1 MMTETHFKWIG
12 SWMIQRVLTLSLIA
26 LVTLGPLN
34 ADAVDFESEIR
45 PLLKKHCVHC
55 HGPKKQANGFRLD
68 SKSYAFRGGDSGAAI
83 MRSSSGTSG
92 LMLRIASNDAEERM
106 PPEGP
111 ALQSFEQEL
120 IRKWIDE
127 GAQWAETDEDRAAL
141 HDPRRDHW
149 AWQPIRKTIP
159 PEPTKPASID
169 EALFHLELRN
179 EIDLFLHV
187 KRVELGLKP
196 SPEADRKT
204 LIRRLSY
211 DLLGLPPTPDQILAF
226 ESDKDGRA
234 YENLVDRMLDSPHYG
249 ERSAQHWLDIAHYAD
264 THGFERDQI
273 REHAWRYRDWVIQ
286 AYNADMPFDEFI
298 RKQIAGDALAPDDP
312 ASIIAT
318 GFLAAG
324 PWDFVGQAETPSP
337 VLRRLA
343 RADDLDDMMTQVMAA
358 TTAVTINCARC
369 HDHKLDPIAQREYYS
384 ISSVFAGTKRGNR
397 ATNALLE
404 KKINDEKAALTN
416 EILELKK
423 QIQSLT
429 AKGWDLADVVGGGN
443 GLGTGQAGAGIDPSS
458 GASIKDTRGFL
469 EEAVPNKYLE
479 SPLPI
484 VDGVSIPDGNDLG
497 SVVISSTGLQ
507 ASNIPATSGKAWDA
521 IRNGPVHS
529 QFSAKLRDVEYN
541 DGLHKLLSL
550 HANALITFDL
560 TELPPITT
568 GAVVRNRGNTLRGEI
583 GYFGQTPKEGAS
595 AYVVIDGKTVFKREQ
610 FGRNDGM
617 AKIDVT
623 IPEGG
628 RFLTLIATDNGNGI
642 GHDQICFADLRI
654 EPVGD
659 TATVN
664 KSESEPKPET
674 QLAILKQELDS
685 LSKRMA
691 SIGEGEKVYGILS
704 EAPPKVTVLARGDTE
719 QPREEVQPGAI
730 DCVLGLPNFSLPA
743 SATDLDRRLEL
754 AKWVTD
760 SENPLTDRVVVNRI
774 WQQHFGVGIVSTP
787 SDFGLGG
794 SLPSHPELLDWLA
807 TELKNRKQSLKA
819 IHRLICCSA
828 AYRQQSQVQSNSE
841 SHAKGAAVDSSNRFL
856 WRQNSRK
863 LDAESLRDALL
874 SVSGQ
879 LEKQM
884 FGPGF
889 REFDYKEEYA
899 PVYSYVT
906 KNDRDFF
913 RRSIYRFRVRTTPNP
928 LLTTLDCPNSANLT
942 PTRNTTTTA
951 LQSLAMLNHDF
962 LLQQSE
968 YFAKRLERADS
979 RLANQVL
986 LAWTLVFGR
995 APLDSEEAAANE
1007 IIRKHGLATFCRYLL
1022 NANEFVSID

>member
-1 MMTETHFKWIG
+1 
-12 SWMIQRVLTLSLIA
+12 MIQRLLPLSLIS
-26 LVTLGPLN
+26 LVTLGALQ
-34 ADAVDFESEIR
+34 ADAIDFESEIR
-45 PLLKKHCVHC
+45 PLLKKHCIQC
-55 HGPKKQANGFRLD
+55 HGPKKQANGLRLD
-68 SKSYAFRGGDSGAAI
+68 SKSYAFRGGDGGPAI
-83 MRSSSGTSG
+83 MSSSSQTSS
-92 LMLRIASNDAEERM
+92 LMLRIESSDAEERM

-111 ALQSFEQEL
+111 ALQPPEQEL

-127 GAQWAETDEDRAAL
+127 GASWIETDEDRTAL

-159 PEPTKPASID
+159 PEPIKPASVD
-169 EALFHLELRN
+169 EALSHLELRT
-179 EIDLFLHV
+179 EIDLFLHA
-187 KRVELGLKP
+187 KRDELGLKQ
-196 SPEADRKT
+196 SPEADRRT

-211 DLLGLPPTPDQILAF
+211 DLLGLPPTPEQVQAF
-226 ESDKDGRA
+226 ESDKAPLA
-234 YENLVDRMLDSPHYG
+234 YENLIDRMLDSPYYG

-286 AYNADMPFDEFI
+286 AYNSDMPFDEFL

-312 ASIIAT
+312 SSVIAT

-369 HDHKLDPIAQREYYS
+369 HDHKLDPISQREYYT

-397 ATNALLE
+397 STSAPSE
-404 KKINDEKAALTN
+404 KKKDDEKVALTK
-416 EILELKK
+416 EIHELKK

-443 GLGTGQAGAGIDPSS
+443 GLGTGLIGAGIDPTS
-458 GASIKDTRGFL
+458 GVTIKDTRGFL
-469 EEAVPNKYLE
+469 DVAVPNSFIE

-484 VDGVSIPDGNDLG
+484 VDGVAIPDGKDLG
-497 SVVISSTGLQ
+497 TVIISSTGLH

-529 QFSAKLRDVEYN
+529 QFSTKLRDVEYN
-541 DGLHKLLSL
+541 DGLRKLLSL

-560 TELPPITT
+560 TELPAIPSSPVARKL
-568 GAVVRNRGNTLRGEI
+568 GHTLRGEV
-583 GYFGQTPKEGAS
+583 GYFGQTHKEGAS
-595 AYVVIDGKTVFKREQ
+595 AFVLVDGKIVFQREQ
-610 FGRNDGM
+610 FGRNDGV
-617 AKIDVT
+617 ATIDIA
-623 IPEGG
+623 IPDGG
-628 RFLTLIATDNGNGI
+628 RFLTLIATDSGNGI
-642 GHDQICFADLRI
+642 SHDQVCFADLRI
-654 EPVGD
+654 EQVDENASD
-659 TATVN
+659 T
-664 KSESEPKPET
+664 KSDSESKKEAKVASLE
-674 QLAILKQELDS
+674 QELE
-685 LSKRMA
+685 LLTKRLT
-691 SIGEGEKVYGILS
+691 SIGEVDKVYGVLS
-704 EAPPKVTVLARGDTE
+704 EAPPKVTLLARGDTE

-730 DCVLGLPNFSLPA
+730 DCVIGLPNFSLPA
-743 SATDLDRRLEL
+743 SSSDLERRLQL

-760 SENPLTDRVVVNRI
+760 SENPLIWRVIVNRI

-794 SLPSHPELLDWLA
+794 SLPTHPELLDWLA

-819 IHRLICCSA
+819 MHRLICCSA
-828 AYRQQSQVQSNSE
+828 AYRQQSQVQLGTE
-841 SHAKGAAVDSSNRFL
+841 PHPKGIAVDSSNRFL

-879 LEKQM
+879 LETAM

-889 REFDYKEEYA
+889 REFEYKEEYA

-906 KNDRDFF
+906 KNDREFF

-979 RLANQVL
+979 RLVNQVSF
-986 LAWTLVFGR
+986 AWSLVFGR
-995 APLDSEEAAANE
+995 APLDSERDAASD
-1007 IIRKHGLATFCRYLL
+1007 IIQKHGLATFCRYLL

>member
-1 MMTETHFKWIG
+1 
-12 SWMIQRVLTLSLIA
+12 MIQRIQFLTLIA
-26 LVTLGPLN
+26 LVAFGTLN
-34 ADAVDFESEIR
+34 AAAIDFESEIR
-45 PLLKKHCVHC
+45 PLLKKHCVQC
-55 HGPKKQANGFRLD
+55 HGPKKQANGLRLD
-68 SKSYAFRGGDSGAAI
+68 SKSFAFRGGESGPAI
-83 MRSSSGTSG
+83 VPSASQSSDLMR
-92 LMLRIASNDAEERM
+92 RIASKDAEERM

-111 ALQSFEQEL
+111 ALQPSEQEL
-120 IRKWIDE
+120 IKKWIDE
-127 GAQWAETDEDRAAL
+127 GASWADTDEDRAAL

-149 AWQPIRKTIP
+149 AWQPIRNTIP
-159 PEPTKPASID
+159 PTAAPALKDTSLSSPSIG
-169 EALFHLELRN
+169 N
-179 EIDLFLHV
+179 EIDFFLNAERN
-187 KRVELGLKP
+187 KLGLTQ
-196 SPEADRKT
+196 SPEADRRT
-204 LIRRLSY
+204 LIRRLSF
-211 DLLGLPPTPDQILAF
+211 DLLGLPPTPEQVLAF
-226 ESDKDGRA
+226 ELDTNNQA
-234 YENLVDRMLDSPHYG
+234 YEKLVDQMLDSPHYG

-286 AYNADMPFDEFI
+286 AFNSDMPFDDFI

-312 ASIIAT
+312 ASVIAT

-369 HDHKLDPIAQREYYS
+369 HDHKLDPISQREYYS

-397 ATNALLE
+397 AVSFALE
-404 KKINDEKAALTN
+404 KKQNEGKATLAS

-423 QIQSLT
+423 QLQSLT
-429 AKGWDLADVVGGGN
+429 ARGWDLADVVGGGN
-443 GLGTGQAGAGIDPSS
+443 GLGTGQPGAGIDPNS
-458 GASIKDTRGFL
+458 GSSIKDTRGFL
-469 EEAVPNKYLE
+469 EGAVPNRFNE

-484 VDGVSIPDGNDLG
+484 IDGVSIPDAKDHG
-497 SVVISSTGLQ
+497 SVVVSSTGIKANNL
-507 ASNIPATSGKAWDA
+507 PATSGKAWDA

-529 QFSAKLRDVEYN
+529 QFSTKLRDVEYN

-550 HANALITFDL
+550 HANTLITFDL
-560 TELPPITT
+560 TELPPISSRNVVQKT
-568 GAVVRNRGNTLRGEI
+568 GRTLRGEV
-583 GYFGQTPKEGAS
+583 GYFGQTPKDGAS
-595 AYVVIDGKTVFKREQ
+595 TFVLIDGEIVFKRDP

-617 AKIDVT
+617 MNIDIT
-623 IPEGG
+623 IPDSG

-642 GHDQICFADLRI
+642 SHDQVCFSDLRI
-654 EPVGD
+654 EPHEASE
-659 TATVN
+659 TN
-664 KSESEPKPET
+664 KKSDSESQQEAKV
-674 QLAILKQELDS
+674 ASLKQELDT
-685 LSKRMA
+685 LSKRLA
-691 SIGEGEKVYGILS
+691 SLGETEKVYGVVS

-719 QPREEVQPGAI
+719 QRREAVQPGAI
-730 DCVLGLPNFSLPA
+730 DCVAGLPNFSLLDSA
-743 SATDLDRRLEL
+743 SDFDRRLQL
-754 AKWVTD
+754 AHWVAD
-760 SENPLTDRVVVNRI
+760 SANPLTWRVIVNRI

-807 TELKNRKQSLKA
+807 TELRNRKQSLKEM
-819 IHRLICCSA
+819 HRLICCSA
-828 AYRQQSQVQSNSE
+828 AYRQQSQIQSTSDQHANSI
-841 SHAKGAAVDSSNRFL
+841 AVDSSNRFL

-879 LEKQM
+879 LDTQM

-906 KNDRDFF
+906 KNEREFF

-951 LQSLAMLNHDF
+951 LQSLALLNHDF
-962 LLQQSE
+962 LLQQSKS
-968 YFAKRLERADS
+968 FANRLERADS
-979 RLANQVL
+979 NLAKQVS
-986 LAWTLVFGR
+986 LAWRLVFSR
-995 APLDSEEAAANE
+995 EPLDSERDAAQGL
-1007 IIRKHGLATFCRYLL
+1007 IQKHGLATFCRYLL